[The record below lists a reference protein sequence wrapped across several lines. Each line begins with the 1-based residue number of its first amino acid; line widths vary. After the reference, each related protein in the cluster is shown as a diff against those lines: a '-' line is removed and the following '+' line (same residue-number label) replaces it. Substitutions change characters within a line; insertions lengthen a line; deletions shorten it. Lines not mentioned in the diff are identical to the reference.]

1 MSIYYEQIRTAIDP
15 EQAGVCA
22 DGELVQ
28 DVSVI
33 MTSSPKEERPPGLW
47 LDAAIVTLDPA
58 QARELAFEL
67 LGAAETA
74 DRIGGHL

>member
-1 MSIYYEQIRTAIDP
+1 MSDYYDQIRTVIDP
-15 EQAGVCA
+15 EQAGVSA

-33 MTSSPKEERPPGLW
+33 MTASPKEGLPPGLW
-47 LDAAIVTLDPA
+47 LQAAIVTLDPA

-67 LGAAETA
+67 LGAAEAA
-74 DRIGGHL
+74 DRIGGHR

>member
-22 DGELVQ
+22 DGKPLQ

-33 MTSSPKEERPPGLW
+33 MTASPAGLEPELW
-47 LDAAIVTLDPA
+47 PSPAIVTLDPA
-58 QARELAFEL
+58 KAREFAFEL
-67 LGAAETA
+67 LGAAEAA
-74 DRIGGHL
+74 DRIGGHR